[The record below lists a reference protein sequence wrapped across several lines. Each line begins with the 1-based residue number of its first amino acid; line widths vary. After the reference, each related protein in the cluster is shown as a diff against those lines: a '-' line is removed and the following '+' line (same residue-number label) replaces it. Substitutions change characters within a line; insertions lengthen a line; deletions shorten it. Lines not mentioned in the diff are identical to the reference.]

1 MINEII
7 AAISVALNKEFGDDY
22 ENHME
27 EIKQDLTEPCF
38 FIVCLNPANNLF
50 LGRRYQ
56 WTGQFSIQYFPK
68 SQEVRRE
75 CADVAERMYDCLE
88 YITMDGDTEPIMDTK
103 MKHEVVDG
111 VLNFF
116 VNYDY
121 FVIKNEK
128 NELMEDV
135 LLIEKAGDRVGDN

>member
-38 FIVCLNPANNLF
+38 FIPANNLF

-88 YITMDGDTEPIMDTK
+88 YITMDGDTEPIMGTK